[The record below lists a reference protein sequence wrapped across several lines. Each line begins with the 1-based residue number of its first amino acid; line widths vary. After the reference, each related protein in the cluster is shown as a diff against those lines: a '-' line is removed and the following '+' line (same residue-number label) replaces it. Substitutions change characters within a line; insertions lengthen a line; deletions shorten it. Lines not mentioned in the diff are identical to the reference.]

1 MMESDPETRTLSG
14 EEARAL
20 REAVDRARTRAFL
33 IVIRGP
39 REGRLFRLD
48 QPVTRIGRAIDCEV
62 RIDDVGVSRRHAV
75 IERRDRRLVIV
86 DQGSRNGTYVDGTRI
101 TEMALQDGHRIQLS
115 GVILKVTYQ
124 DPLEEDFQRRI
135 YNSVTRDGLT
145 GAYNKEYF
153 QERLKSSVAL
163 ANRHQSPL
171 SVITFDLDHFKNL
184 NDHFG
189 HPAGDHA
196 LRQVSTVVQLTLRE
210 EDILARCGGE
220 EFGLILQQTGHE
232 TAREVAERLRLAIAE
247 HRFEWDGE
255 RMEVSASVGVAT
267 LSAELSTPEALI
279 QAADQNLYRAKA
291 GGRNRTVG

>member
-1 MMESDPETRTLSG
+1 MMENDPETRTLSG
-14 EEARAL
+14 EEAREL
-20 REAVDRARTRAFL
+20 REAVDRARSRAFL

-62 RIDDVGVSRRHAV
+62 RIDDVGVSRNHAV
-75 IERRDRRLVIV
+75 IERRDRRLVVV
-86 DQGSRNGTYVDGTRI
+86 DQGSRNGTYVDGVRV
-101 TEMALQDGHRIQLS
+101 TEMALEDGHRIQLS

-135 YNSVTRDGLT
+135 YRSVTRDGLT

-153 QERLKSSVAL
+153 AERLKSSFAL
-163 ANRHQSPL
+163 AERHESPL
-171 SVITFDLDHFKNL
+171 SIVTFDLDHFKNL
-184 NDHFG
+184 NDRFG
-189 HPAGDHA
+189 HPAGDHV
-196 LRQVSTVVQLTLRE
+196 LRQVSKVVQSTLRS

-220 EFGLILQQTGHE
+220 EFGLILQQTGPE
-232 TAREVAERLRLAIAE
+232 TAREVAERLRLAIAD

-267 LSAELSTPEALI
+267 LSPGVATPEALV
-279 QAADQNLYRAKA
+279 QTADQNLYRAKA
-291 GGRNRTVG
+291 GGRNRTVS